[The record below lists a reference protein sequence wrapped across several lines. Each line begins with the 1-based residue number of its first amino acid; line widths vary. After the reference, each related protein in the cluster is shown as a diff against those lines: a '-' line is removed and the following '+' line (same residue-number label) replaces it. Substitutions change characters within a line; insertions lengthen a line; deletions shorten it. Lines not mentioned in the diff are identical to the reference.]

1 MHRNTIRRRT
11 KEETDKLKKFIN
23 SSAPVNFARS
33 RSKHVF
39 LPGFKGISLY
49 DVSRYFWI
57 ESKRLGL
64 RERAAA
70 VAFNFLMAIPASLIF
85 LITLV
90 PYMPIPEQFHFQVT
104 TVVKDIIRSPQI
116 QEYVITFIEDFFRQP
131 QTGLL
136 SIGFV
141 LAIFYSSNALMVVIR
156 TFDRSLHKKIKPRM
170 FRKRLRAIRLTTVVI
185 FLFIGT
191 IFLLLAQGAIFG
203 WMMESWNITDSTVQ
217 WLIII
222 GKWIAIISLFT
233 YAIGF
238 IYRNAPSIEKKWPT
252 FSPGT
257 VLAVSLTF
265 ITTYLFTIWV
275 EHFNRFNELY
285 GSIGTTLIIMLL
297 VYMNSLILLIGF
309 ELNVSIDYLRSK
321 ADERLLNET
330 SGLEN
335 EIKQPNLGILKQK
348 Q

>member
-1 MHRNTIRRRT
+1 MHRNTIKHRT
-11 KEETDKLKKFIN
+11 KEGTDKFKKFIKF
-23 SSAPVNFARS
+23 SAPVNFARS
-33 RSKHVF
+33 SSKNIF

-70 VAFNFLMAIPASLIF
+70 VSFNFLMAIPASLIF

-90 PYMPIPEQFHFQVT
+90 PYMPIPEQFHYQVT
-104 TVVKDIIRSPQI
+104 TIVKDIIRSPQI
-116 QEYVITFIEDFFRQP
+116 QEYVINFIEDFFKQP

-136 SIGFV
+136 SIGFL

-156 TFDRSLHKKIKPRM
+156 TFDRSLHKKIKPRF
-170 FRKRLRAIRLTTVVI
+170 FRKRLRAIRLTTVVM

-191 IFLLLAQGAIFG
+191 VFLLLAQGAIFK
-203 WMMESWNITDSTVQ
+203 WIMESWNITDNVLQ

-222 GKWIAIISLFT
+222 AKWIAIVALFT

-238 IYRNAPSIEKKWPT
+238 VYRNAPSIEKKWPT

-257 VLAVSLTF
+257 ILAVSLTF
-265 ITTYLFTIWV
+265 LTTFLFTIWV

-285 GSIGTTLIIMLL
+285 GSIGTTLIVMLL

-330 SGLEN
+330 NGLET
-335 EIKQPNLGILKQK
+335 EAKLPNLDILNQK
-348 Q
+348 K

>member
-1 MHRNTIRRRT
+1 MHRNTIRRKT
-11 KEETDKLKKFIN
+11 KEGTDKLKKFVQ
-23 SSAPVNFARS
+23 SSALANFARS
-33 RSKHVF
+33 RSKNIY

-49 DVSRYFWI
+49 DVSRYFWL

-104 TVVKDIIRSPQI
+104 TIVKDVIRSPQI
-116 QEYVITFIEDFFRQP
+116 QEYVINFIEDFFKKP

-136 SIGFV
+136 SIGFL

-156 TFDRSLHKKIKPRM
+156 TFDRSLHKKIKPRL
-170 FRKRLRAIRLTTVVI
+170 FRKRLRAIRLTTVVM

-191 IFLLLAQGAIFG
+191 VFLLLAQGVIFS
-203 WMMESWNITDSTVQ
+203 WMMESWNITNNVLQ
-217 WLIII
+217 WFIIVA
-222 GKWIAIISLFT
+222 KWIAILALVT
-233 YAIGF
+233 YSIGF
-238 IYRNAPSIEKKWPT
+238 IYRNAPSIEKRWPT
-252 FSPGT
+252 LSPGT
-257 VLAVSLTF
+257 VFATASTLVTTF
-265 ITTYLFTIWV
+265 LFTIWV

-285 GSIGTTLIIMLL
+285 GSIGTTIIVMLL
-297 VYMNSLILLIGF
+297 VYLNSLILLIGF
-309 ELNVSIDYLRSK
+309 ELNVCIDYLRSK

-330 SGLEN
+330 NGLEN
-335 EIKQPNLGILKQK
+335 EPKQPNLAS
-348 Q
+348 